1 VNKGIIIGIIIAIA
15 IGIGASVTAFSYY
28 GSDENPDLVD
38 SEGGSEPK
46 QFTVNLEEQV
56 GFQEQPP

>member
-1 VNKGIIIGIIIAIA
+1 MNKGIIIGIIIAIA

-56 GFQEQPP
+56 GFQEQSP

>member
-1 VNKGIIIGIIIAIA
+1 VNKAIIIGIIIAIA
-15 IGIGASVTAFSYY
+15 IGASVMAFSYY

-46 QFTVNLEEQV
+46 QFTVNLEEKV
-56 GFQEQPP
+56 GFQEQSP